1 MVVNSSSNTSVVK
14 CEGGSEEE
22 YIVIVSDV
30 EGGGVEWKDGF
41 SVLRK
46 INRITEKRNRRK
58 DAVRAWYGTISY
70 DGWGEKEGGRE
81 GGGRAEDRERKME
94 GGRSVVVERKKEG
107 NSPNW

>member
-41 SVLRK
+41 SILRK
-46 INRITEKRNRRK
+46 INRIAEKKNRRR

-70 DGWGEKEGGRE
+70 DDWGEKEGGRE
-81 GGGRAEDRERKME
+81 GGGRAED
-94 GGRSVVVERKKEG
+94 
-107 NSPNW
+107 